1 MTLFKFKDIDVAN
14 VVISKPEKIDGE
26 YKSKILYGNNETLL
40 IQTPELI
47 VNDFVGGVEFNMVN
61 NGDFFCLLDNLT
73 EKIITYIYT
82 NSKDFFNGKE
92 FSENRIRTSLH
103 KIVDVDTEGIV
114 KLSAVTAGIE
124 FKVINIFNEEIIDYQ
139 FPLKGKCI
147 LDVSEITYHNKYFI
161 VSLNIKS
168 IKLSPKKLKKGIP
181 VDLDE
186 AEELCEEVD
195 TVEVI
200 EEPEI
205 IEKEIIEIPEN
216 VDDLEFF

>member
-26 YKSKILYGNNETLL
+26 YKSKILYGEEDTLL
-40 IQTPELI
+40 IQTPELTI
-47 VNDFVGGVEFNMVN
+47 TDHIFGRTEFNMIK
-61 NGDFFCLLDNLT
+61 NGDFFCLLDGLT
-73 EKIITYIYT
+73 EKIISSIYT

-103 KIVDVDTEGIV
+103 KIVDVDTEGCV
-114 KLSAVTAGIE
+114 KLNTVTAGID

-147 LDVSEITYHNKYFI
+147 LEVAEITYHKKDFI
-161 VSLNIKS
+161 VSLNIRT
-168 IKLSPKKLKKGIP
+168 IKLSPKKLKKGILQ
-181 VDLDE
+181 DLEDT
-186 AEELCEEVD
+186 EE
-195 TVEVI
+195 I
-200 EEPEI
+200 EYIPETIESEI
-205 IEKEIIEIPEN
+205 IEKEILEIPEN

>member
-1 MTLFKFKDIDVAN
+1 MTLFKFKDIHVEN

-26 YKSKILYGNNETLL
+26 YKSKIFYGKEEQPLL

-47 VNDFVGGVEFNMVN
+47 INGSNVSNGSGVEFNMIN

-73 EKIITYIYT
+73 ETIITCIYT

-92 FSENRIRTSLH
+92 FSENRIRTSLN

-114 KLSAVTAGIE
+114 KLNATTAGIE

-147 LDVSEITYHNKYFI
+147 LEISEITYHKKDFI
-161 VSLNIKS
+161 VNLNIKS

-186 AEELCEEVD
+186 TEESEVTEQVD
-195 TVEVI
+195 ETEQVI
-200 EEPEI
+200 L
-205 IEKEIIEIPEN
+205 EIPEN